1 MIDEKPNAVERV
13 FGIVIPFYREKDYL
27 IELVE
32 SLKKQ
37 TDPRFEV
44 LIVDDSCSM
53 MICPEF
59 ITEKL
64 DDRFTIKTNEA
75 NLGPFL
81 TWNLGLSEMMK
92 RQRYCLI
99 SIVHEDDVLH
109 CDYVRNSISYL
120 ARHPEIDVFHSKAKI
135 IGPNGKRKFSFQ
147 DSYKCI
153 GYRGF
158 SSRPVLS
165 VSDKGLA
172 KILRKNFVFCPTMV
186 FNTAKFSTI
195 EFDSRKKMV
204 SDLDFISKSLIE
216 GRSFLQ
222 FPDKN
227 YFYRRHRN
235 NLTAKLTRS
244 TERFEEEIQFYKELE
259 IRCTDFGFQKSAVVA
274 GKLRIIKLHLFYRI
288 LLAILKS
295 DIVYVRRLVSI
306 LMTSGK

>member
-1 MIDEKPNAVERV
+1 MIDGKSNPVERV
-13 FGIVIPFYREKDYL
+13 FGIVIPFYREIDYL

-64 DDRFTIKTNEA
+64 DDRFTIKTNET

-92 RQRYCLI
+92 SQRYSLI

-109 CDYVRNSISYL
+109 DDYVKNSISYL
-120 ARHPEIDVFHSKAKI
+120 AMYPEIDVFHSKVKI
-135 IGPNGKRKFSFQ
+135 IGPSGKRKISLQ
-147 DSYKCI
+147 DSYKYI
-153 GYRGF
+153 GFRRF
-158 SSRPVLS
+158 SARPVLS

-172 KILRKNFVFCPTMV
+172 QILRNNFVFCPTMV
-186 FNTAKFSTI
+186 FNSAKFSTI

-227 YFYRRHRN
+227 YYYRRHRN
-235 NLTAKLTRS
+235 NLTARLTRS
-244 TERFEEEIQFYKELE
+244 TERFKEEIQFYKELE
-259 IRCTDFGFQKSAVVA
+259 IRCNDFGFQKSAAVA
-274 GKLRIIKLHLFYRI
+274 GKFRIIKLHLMYRI
-288 LLAILKS
+288 LLAMLKS
-295 DIVYVRRLVSI
+295 DIVYMRQLVSI
-306 LMTSGK
+306 LLTSGK